1 LLATLASLYSGD
13 KTATAIGAAADKLQQ
28 GITDSKGQLLTSKT
42 EALKAL
48 NDGLIDQKTAIS
60 AGLVDANGALTDSS
74 KTAVAAIQGGYKLA
88 QGNLHDQLDPYTTA
102 GAKALAQLSAGTA
115 AGGEFNKTFTMADAQ
130 NSAAMQNAQAQGMDI
145 IQNSAAGRGGIL
157 GTNQQADLVK
167 FGQGN
172 AAQYQNQAFNQW
184 LANRNAN
191 QQGVQNLVNTG
202 LTAGSTLGTGL
213 ANLSTGAARD
223 LANIDIGTGKAIS
236 ANDMSAATGTAN
248 AIGGNA
254 TNVANVATGYGNN
267 LVSLDQTGAQINAN
281 SILGQA
287 NANQQGIQNAIQA
300 YGTLGGGNSG
310 GAGGNL
316 TIGGVTKSIA
326 DWLKG
331 TGSTAATT
339 TTGGGGTDTT
349 TGGGGADTAVS
360 GDGSVVGGVDLT
372 QTLDTTTAG
381 DQTGLDFFVD

>member
-1 LLATLASLYSGD
+1 
-13 KTATAIGAAADKLQQ
+13 LQT
-28 GITDSKGQLLTSKT
+28 GITTSKGQLLTSKT

-48 NDGLIDQKTAIS
+48 SDGLIDQKAAIS

-88 QGNLHDQLDPYTTA
+88 QGNLHDSLDPY
-102 GAKALAQLSAGTA
+102 AKAGQTALARLSAGTA
-115 AGGEFNKTFTMADAQ
+115 KGGEFDTTFTMADAT

-145 IQNSAAGRGGIL
+145 IQNSAAGKSGVL

-191 QQGVQNLVNTG
+191 QTGVQNLVNTG
-202 LTAGSTLGTGL
+202 LTADSTLGTGL

-223 LANIDIGTGKAIS
+223 LANIDIGTGKAKS
-236 ANDMSAATGTAN
+236 ANFTGAATGTSN

-254 TNVANVATGYGNN
+254 TNVANIATGYGNN
-267 LVSLDQTGAQINAN
+267 LVGLEQTGAQINAN

-300 YGTLGGGNSG
+300 YGALGGNSG
-310 GAGGNL
+310 GGAGGSL
-316 TIGGVTKSIA
+316 TLGGITKSIS
-326 DWLKG
+326 DWMKDSG
-331 TGSTAATT
+331 TGTVT
-339 TTGGGGTDTT
+339 
-349 TGGGGADTAVS
+349 
-360 GDGSVVGGVDLT
+360 DLT
-372 QTLDTTTAG
+372 GVASDAVVPEIDSAAIDL
-381 DQTGLDFFVD
+381 F